1 MPDIVGNLPANL
13 RRKNGG
19 QDLSGAPRHGR
30 HHWRPHWFQLG
41 RILAG
46 LIWALSRRMWFA
58 AFAMVAVE
66 LALYLPGLWLD
77 RGDIVTL
84 LLSILFG
91 IACGKYGNGW
101 HRRVL
106 EKRGYA
112 VL

>member
-1 MPDIVGNLPANL
+1 MADRIY
-13 RRKNGG
+13 
-19 QDLSGAPRHGR
+19 
-30 HHWRPHWFQLG
+30 LG
-41 RILAG
+41 RPGTDDAIGVPTGFSWGAFLLG
-46 LIWALSRRMWFA
+46 PIWALSRRMWFA

-91 IACGKYGNGW
+91 IACGKYGNDW